1 MTAIAYESVT
11 ERRGANVA
19 RLFVIAAISFLTL
32 VDLFATQAILPSL
45 ARAYG
50 VSPAMMGTAVNLCTA
65 GMAGAG
71 LLVALFNRRLNRRW
85 GVAASLGLLAIP
97 TALLALMPDL
107 GTFAALRLIQ
117 GVFMSAAFS
126 LTIAYLAENAAPHE
140 VAAAL
145 AAYVTGNVASNLFG
159 RLMSAAIADH
169 LGLSANFAIFAGLNL
184 AGAVLAF
191 FALRHTRPMQE
202 MTEPAGAAPWTF
214 AFRQRHLAASFAI
227 GFLILFAFIG
237 TFTYVNFL
245 LVRPPFELSPMQLG
259 LVYFVFVPS
268 IILTPFAGSVAR
280 RFGARRTIIAS
291 LGVAGLALPALLAAH
306 LELVLAGLAVVAA
319 GTFFAQATA
328 TGFVSRTAGKT
339 RGSAGGIYL
348 ASYYA
353 GGLAGSVI
361 LGRIFDQLGWPAT
374 VAAIAAA
381 LGIGCFL
388 GLNLREPRNS
398 ASISEP

>member
-1 MTAIAYESVT
+1 MVAIAYEAAA
-11 ERRGANVA
+11 ERRGANFA
-19 RLFVIAAISFLTL
+19 RLFVIALISFLTL

-45 ARAYG
+45 ATAYN

-65 GMAGAG
+65 GMAVAG
-71 LLVALFNRRLNRRW
+71 LLVALFNRKIGRRW

-169 LGLSANFAIFAGLNL
+169 LGLSANFVIFAVLNL
-184 AGAVLAF
+184 IGAVLAF
-191 FALRHTRPMQE
+191 LVLRRTRPMQN
-202 MTEPAGAAPWTF
+202 MAAT
-214 AFRQRHLAASFAI
+214 ADAALLLTFRQKHLVASFAI

-237 TFTYVNFL
+237 TFTYVNFV
-245 LVRPPFELSPMQLG
+245 LVRPPLDLSPMQLG
-259 LVYFVFVPS
+259 FVYLVFIPS
-268 IILTPFAGSVAR
+268 IILTPLAGKVAQ
-280 RFGARRTIIAS
+280 RFGARQTIFAS
-291 LGVAGLALPALLAAH
+291 LGLAALALPALLAMK
-306 LELVLAGLAVVAA
+306 LELVLLGLALVAA

-328 TGFVSRTAGKT
+328 TGFVSRTAGT
-339 RGSAGGIYL
+339 ARGSAGGIYL

-353 GGLAGSVI
+353 GGLAGSIV
-361 LGRIFDQLGWPAT
+361 LGRMFDQLGWVAT
-374 VAAIAAA
+374 VAAIGAA
-381 LGIGCFL
+381 LVIGCLLAFQL
-388 GLNLREPRNS
+388 HEPTH
-398 ASISEP
+398 SEQ

>member
-1 MTAIAYESVT
+1 MVAIAYEAAA

-19 RLFVIAAISFLTL
+19 RLFVVAMISFLTL

-45 ARAYG
+45 AHAYN
-50 VSPAMMGTAVNLCTA
+50 VTPAMMGTAVNLCTA
-65 GMAGAG
+65 GMAAAG
-71 LLVALFNRRLNRRW
+71 LLVALFNRRINRRW
-85 GVAASLGLLAIP
+85 GVSVSLALLAIP
-97 TALLALMPDL
+97 TALLAFMPEL

-169 LGLSANFAIFAGLNL
+169 LGLPANFAIFAGLNL

-191 FALRHTRPMQE
+191 FVLRHTRPMQQMAKSE
-202 MTEPAGAAPWTF
+202 GDIAWTY
-214 AFRQRHLAASFAI
+214 AFRQKHLAASFAI

-237 TFTYVNFL
+237 TFTYVNFV
-245 LVRPPFELSPMQLG
+245 LVRPPLDLSPMQLG
-259 LVYFVFVPS
+259 FVYFVFVPS
-268 IILTPFAGSVAR
+268 IILTPLAGKVAR
-280 RFGARRTIIAS
+280 RFGTTDTIIAS
-291 LGVAGLALPALLAAH
+291 LGLAALALPALLSTK
-306 LELVLAGLAVVAA
+306 LEIVLAGLALVAA

-328 TGFVSRTAGKT
+328 TGFVSRTAGRA

-353 GGLAGSVI
+353 GGLAGSII
-361 LGRIFDQLGWPAT
+361 LGRMFDQLGWPAT
-374 VAAIAAA
+374 VVAIGLA
-381 LGIGCFL
+381 LVIGCL
-388 GLNLREPRNS
+388 LALYLREPRNS
-398 ASISEP
+398 AAISEP

>member
-1 MTAIAYESVT
+1 MTAIAYESAA

-19 RLFVIAAISFLTL
+19 RLFVIATISFLTL

-45 ARAYG
+45 ARAYD

-65 GMAGAG
+65 GMAAAG
-71 LLVALFNRRLNRRW
+71 LLVALFNKRINRRW
-85 GVAASLGLLAIP
+85 GVAASLALLAIP

-117 GVFMSAAFS
+117 GIFMSAAFS

-169 LGLSANFAIFAGLNL
+169 LGLPANFAIFASLNL
-184 AGAVLAF
+184 AGALVAF

-202 MTEPAGAAPWTF
+202 MARPIGEAAWTY
-214 AFRQRHLAASFAI
+214 AFRQRHLAASFGI

-237 TFTYVNFL
+237 TFTYVNFV
-245 LVRPPFELSPMQLG
+245 LVRPPLDLSPMQLG
-259 LVYFVFVPS
+259 FVYFVFVPS
-268 IILTPFAGSVAR
+268 IILTPLAGHVAR
-280 RFGARRTIIAS
+280 RFGSRRTIIAS
-291 LGVAGLALPALLAAH
+291 LGLAALALPMLLAMKLA
-306 LELVLAGLAVVAA
+306 LVLAGLALVAA

-328 TGFVSRTAGKT
+328 TGFVSRTAGQA

-353 GGLAGSVI
+353 GGLAGSIV

-374 VAAIAAA
+374 VAAIAVS
-381 LGIGCFL
+381 LVIGCL
-388 GLNLREPRNS
+388 LALHLREPHDS
-398 ASISEP
+398 AAISDS